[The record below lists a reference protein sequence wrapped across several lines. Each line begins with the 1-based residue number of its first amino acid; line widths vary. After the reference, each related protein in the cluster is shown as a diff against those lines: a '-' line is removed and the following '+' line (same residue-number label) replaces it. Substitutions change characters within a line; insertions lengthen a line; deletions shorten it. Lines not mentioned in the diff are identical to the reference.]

1 MACLEPDYQCRYKTT
16 TTSTA
21 TVTTGNAGGGAVVG
35 GVVGGLLFLLVL
47 VASVIAVRKSKSNA
61 NGRRADGNG
70 NRTVVVASITN
81 PGFVGAG
88 APNAAKHGQQQRT
101 KVRITNPQSP
111 YSEAIY
117 ADIEEE
123 IYVCA
128 GGEIQA
134 LTAQASSAGV
144 RNPSS
149 MAGSL
154 DDRLANVIDGVVSM
168 LASVGQPT
176 TRAAVER
183 RLEATLPREASG
195 GGEHG
200 KELEDAQRA
209 NAKLQRKIAELQA
222 TRALPSVPGDRNA
235 SAERGGGTARATYAS
250 SSSGTAVPAA
260 PIYATYAPL
269 VPEPA
274 SQDANGGVAD
284 DDYGWPET
292 TTAMCARGLT
302 SGGRACSYPA
312 VSSGQLY
319 CHNHAC
325 PHGGC
330 GESKSSADPACAKHL
345 PQGVRPRAPTTAG
358 TTTATAAPLVP
369 ELAHQDANGGVADH
383 DNEWPVNT

>member
-21 TVTTGNAGGGAVVG
+21 TITTGNAGGGAVVG

-47 VASVIAVRKSKSNA
+47 VASVIAVQKSKSNVNA

-70 NRTVVVASITN
+70 NRTVAVASITN
-81 PGFVGAG
+81 PGFVGTG
-88 APNAAKHGQQQRT
+88 APNAAKHGPQQRT

-111 YSEAIY
+111 YSDAIY

-154 DDRLANVIDGVVSM
+154 HDSLANVIDGVVSM

-183 RLEATLPREASG
+183 RLKATLPKEASG
-195 GGEHG
+195 GGERG
-200 KELEDAQRA
+200 KELEDAHRA
-209 NAKLQRKIAELQA
+209 NAELQRKIAELQA
-222 TRALPSVPGDRNA
+222 TRALPSVPGDQNA

-250 SSSGTAVPAA
+250 PSSGTAVPAA
-260 PIYATYAPL
+260 PIYATYAPQPGATGGDSRRDSASRCTKCNAKMTFCMCNVRRGTMDMPTSARPLNKGKKSAVARAPNPSSPNYDADPVPTDSRML
-269 VPEPA
+269 VLEPA
-274 SQDANGGVAD
+274 SQDANVGVAD
-284 DDYGWPET
+284 DDY
-292 TTAMCARGLT
+292 
-302 SGGRACSYPA
+302 
-312 VSSGQLY
+312 
-319 CHNHAC
+319 
-325 PHGGC
+325 
-330 GESKSSADPACAKHL
+330 
-345 PQGVRPRAPTTAG
+345 
-358 TTTATAAPLVP
+358 
-369 ELAHQDANGGVADH
+369 
-383 DNEWPVNT
+383 EWPVNM